1 MEVSYPF
8 PPVEDYARV
17 VDRFVGFGGRTLEQ
31 SGQYRI
37 LAARAVVWDAL
48 NDADVL
54 AACIEGCESVTK
66 LSDHRFDANIT
77 AKLGPVKTKF
87 KATIEVSDRNP
98 PESYSLE
105 VSVKGGMQGFG
116 KGRAEVELAE
126 DQNATLL
133 SYRVEGNVGGKLAQM
148 GSRLITA
155 AGRKMADGFF
165 SRFSERWA
173 DTI

>member
-1 MEVSYPF
+1 M
-8 PPVEDYARV
+8 
-17 VDRFVGFGGRTLEQ
+17 EQ

-37 LAARAVVWDAL
+37 PAARAIVWDAL

-54 AACIEGCESVTK
+54 QACIEGCESVTK

-98 PESYSLE
+98 PESYSLD

-155 AGRKMADGFF
+155 AGLKMAEGFF
-165 SRFSERWA
+165 SKFSEGWA

>member
-1 MEVSYPF
+1 M
-8 PPVEDYARV
+8 EDYARV
-17 VDRFVGFGGRTLEQ
+17 VDRFVGFGGKTLEQ

-37 LAARAVVWDAL
+37 PAARAIVWDAL

-54 AACIEGCESVTK
+54 QACIEGCESVTK

-98 PESYSLE
+98 PESYSLD

-116 KGRAEVELAE
+116 KGRAEVELAMRP
-126 DQNATLL
+126 
-133 SYRVEGNVGGKLAQM
+133 SYRIEFKAMWAGN
-148 GSRLITA
+148 SRKWDLGLSPPPVARWRTV
-155 AGRKMADGFF
+155 FF
-165 SRFSERWA
+165 
-173 DTI
+173 

>member
-1 MEVSYPF
+1 M
-8 PPVEDYARV
+8 
-17 VDRFVGFGGRTLEQ
+17 
-31 SGQYRI
+31 
-37 LAARAVVWDAL
+37 WDAL

-54 AACIEGCESVTK
+54 QACIEGCESVTK
-66 LSDHRFDANIT
+66 FSDHRFDANIT

-98 PESYSLE
+98 PESYSLD

-133 SYRVEGNVGGKLAQM
+133 SYRVQGNVGGKLAQM

-165 SRFSERWA
+165 LKFSERWA

>member
-17 VDRFVGFGGRTLEQ
+17 VGRFVGFGGKTLEQ

-37 LAARAVVWDAL
+37 PAARTVVWDAL

-54 AACIEGCESVTK
+54 QACIEGCESVTK

-98 PESYSLE
+98 PESYSLD

-126 DQNATLL
+126 DQDATLL
-133 SYRVEGNVGGKLAQM
+133 TYRVKGNVGGKLAQM
-148 GSRLITA
+148 GSRLITT

-165 SRFSERWA
+165 SKFSERWA
-173 DTI
+173 GTI